1 MSDIAKKDWAL
12 YRERLPG
19 WQEEYM
25 EKLNREYIALLRKD
39 APASD
44 KFWELEERIRKD
56 KKKAGVQVQI
66 RRSDMEMNLLKLI
79 SEGAITLD
87 DLEGFSDDLRERL
100 SYLAKEYL
108 L

>member
-25 EKLNREYIALLRKD
+25 EKLNREYITILRKD
-39 APASD
+39 ALASD